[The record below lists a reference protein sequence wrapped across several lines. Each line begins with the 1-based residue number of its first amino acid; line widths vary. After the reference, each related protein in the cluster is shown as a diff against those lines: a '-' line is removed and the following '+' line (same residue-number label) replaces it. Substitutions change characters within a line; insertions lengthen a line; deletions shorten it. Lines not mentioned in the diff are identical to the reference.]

1 MRTDNET
8 SVADTMK
15 PMLAKLLG
23 EPLPVDF
30 EFWDG
35 STLCANGH
43 DNGHDEDD
51 AVHHTVRVAS
61 PDALR
66 HIAWAPG
73 ELGFARAYVCG
84 DIDTTGDL
92 AGTMRS
98 FQASMPDDIVVA
110 ASALPA
116 VVSTARSLGALTPRP
131 SPPPEEVAPR
141 GVRHSIR
148 RDRQAYYDQSRFD
161 TGS

>member
-35 STLCANGH
+35 STLCG
-43 DNGHDEDD
+43 NGHDEGD
-51 AVHHTVRVAS
+51 AAHHTVSVAS

-84 DIDTTGDL
+84 ELD
-92 AGTMRS
+92 A
-98 FQASMPDDIVVA
+98 
-110 ASALPA
+110 
-116 VVSTARSLGALTPRP
+116 TPSQR
-131 SPPPEEVAPR
+131 
-141 GVRHSIR
+141 
-148 RDRQAYYDQSRFD
+148 
-161 TGS
+161 